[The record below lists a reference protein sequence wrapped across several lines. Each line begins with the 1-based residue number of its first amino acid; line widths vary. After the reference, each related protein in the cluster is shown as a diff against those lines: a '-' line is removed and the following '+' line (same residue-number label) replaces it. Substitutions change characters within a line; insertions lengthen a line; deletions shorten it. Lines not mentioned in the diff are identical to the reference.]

1 MPAEDLRVHGE
12 LVASGELAKVTLP
25 GKARFLE
32 WRSSTFKNAARL
44 WQLIERHGG
53 LAKRGPAA
61 QATGGCWARVACGH
75 RLATLSLGRPQTP

>member
-1 MPAEDLRVHGE
+1 MLAEDLRVHGE

-53 LAKRGPAA
+53 LPKKDRSRMQRVDVGWQERPVARGWRHPAF
-61 QATGGCWARVACGH
+61 
-75 RLATLSLGRPQTP
+75 

>member
-32 WRSSTFKNAARL
+32 WRSSTLRM
-44 WQLIERHGG
+44 RHVYGN
-53 LAKRGPAA
+53 
-61 QATGGCWARVACGH
+61 
-75 RLATLSLGRPQTP
+75 